1 MKLRIEVE
9 DNIAEDEI
17 IIRCKNITPQILQLQ
32 EKLQKE
38 QSVFGNFVAYR
49 GETEYYLDFRDILF
63 FQTEAGQIQ
72 VHTKSDVYETDFK
85 LYELEKMLPSCFL
98 RISKSTIVNCEKI
111 YSISRNL
118 TAASLVQFQGTHKQA
133 YVSRAYYKTLQNKL
147 KEKRIQYET

>member
-63 FQTEAGQIQ
+63 FQTEAGHIQ

>member
-63 FQTEAGQIQ
+63 FQTETGQIQ

>member
-98 RISKSTIVNCEKI
+98 GISKSTIVNCEKI

-118 TAASLVQFQGTHKQA
+118 TAASLVQFQGTHK
-133 YVSRAYYKTLQNKL
+133 
-147 KEKRIQYET
+147 

>member
-72 VHTKSDVYETDFK
+72 VHIKSDVYETDFK

>member
-133 YVSRAYYKTLQNKL
+133 YVSGAYYKTLQNKL